1 MYGALIRRARSERQL
16 TQVELARVSGI
27 EQANISAIETGRRLP
42 SAETLHRLFAA
53 CGFEL
58 IAVAGPRMLALPPLP
73 VDLPPDD
80 HDFDPPDEPSLV
92 TADTPPEV
100 RARLLVAALDASEA
114 ILRSR

>member
-1 MYGALIRRARSERQL
+1 
-16 TQVELARVSGI
+16 
-27 EQANISAIETGRRLP
+27 
-42 SAETLHRLFAA
+42 
-53 CGFEL
+53 
-58 IAVAGPRMLALPPLP
+58 MLALPPLP

-92 TADTPPEV
+92 TADTPPEL